1 MNYEIDEYFK
11 DANELEN
18 RYYNLLSRLSSLMA
32 YLDQHLG
39 LRFENGYLQD
49 FSITKD
55 NDLRL
60 TFTSNSCGNYESKNY
75 YLPRYAVD
83 FADQYIEEV
92 LTTRKA
98 AEEEKERERE
108 NAKRLNEIRLKKQ
121 EKANLERLLELSKTG
136 YFDEA

>member
-11 DANELEN
+11 DANELKN
-18 RYYNLLSRLSSLMA
+18 RYDNLLSRLSSLMV

-39 LRFENGYLQD
+39 LRSENGYLQD
-49 FSITKD
+49 FSIID

-60 TFTSNSCGNYESKNY
+60 TFTSSFYGNYESKDY
-75 YLPRYAVD
+75 YLPRYAID
-83 FADQYIEEV
+83 FADQYIEKV

-108 NAKRLNEIRLKKQ
+108 SAKRLNEIRLKKQ

-136 YFDEA
+136 YFDEV